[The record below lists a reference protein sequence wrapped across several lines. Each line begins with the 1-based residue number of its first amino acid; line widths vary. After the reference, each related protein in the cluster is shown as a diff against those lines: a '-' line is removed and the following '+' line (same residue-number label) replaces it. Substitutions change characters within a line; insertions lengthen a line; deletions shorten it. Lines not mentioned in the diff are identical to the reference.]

1 VLSIGL
7 PFEQWLFFLAELSQ
21 METRPERLIREASA
35 GLARLPWVTGGFW
48 HTSDYSGDFGT
59 VSKNSVEY
67 TNQEV
72 HLRVFTKQP
81 LSPSLVWHFH
91 LLGQLLGEFYI
102 AKLREQKLQQ
112 QTYVQAVHET
122 GARMTHEMKNL
133 LQSLN
138 VLCSAVDRNGPD
150 NAEIAELVRRQLPVI
165 SQRVQQTLDKLQ
177 KPQVE
182 GARFIDAKGWWE
194 GLKRGYHNRSVQF
207 IDGEIGDQVML
218 PKELFDSAGDNLLQ
232 NALRKRKLDEAV
244 EVHATLRCSDVIEL
258 IIRDSGMPVSPDIV
272 QGLLRGPVPSQ
283 TGFGIGLYQT
293 AKLAEIS
300 GFALTLSRN
309 EPGNVCFT
317 LRGDMRGKAALA

>member
-1 VLSIGL
+1 
-7 PFEQWLFFLAELSQ
+7 
-21 METRPERLIREASA
+21 
-35 GLARLPWVTGGFW
+35 VTGGFW

-194 GLKRGYHNRSVQF
+194 GLKRGYYNRSVQF
-207 IDGEIGDQVML
+207 VDDAIADDVML

-244 EVHATLRCSDVIEL
+244 EVQATLRCSDVIEL
-258 IIRDSGMPVSPDIV
+258 TISDSGMPVSAEIV

-293 AKLAEIS
+293 AKLAEIA

-317 LRGDMRGKAALA
+317 LRGDKRGKAALA